1 MPPGPMAAGLR
12 KSDPV
17 ARNPHRMSL
26 EALVVGTTLP
36 EYRVSAKAPRDPME
50 NKIHEDR
57 LAREFGFRGGLVP
70 GVIVYAWMTHPV
82 ISALGPAW
90 LDHGMFSI
98 RFAKP
103 VYYDEPVTIH
113 ASVAA
118 HRKDEVMI
126 QARALDKDDE
136 VCATATMG
144 LPRGPLLPLPDLAAY
159 PAAPLPKRRP
169 RVSRRLLAGRGVLGT
184 PSLVVDRP
192 TAQAFLERVGETLA
206 LYRGAEAPV
215 HPAFYLD
222 QANRAL
228 DRNVRVSPWI
238 HVESQGQHLGIVR
251 VGERLE
257 TRARVKNLFEGKG
270 HEFVEL
276 DLLLLAE
283 GSRPVAS
290 VRHTAIY
297 RLRTSA

>member
-1 MPPGPMAAGLR
+1 
-12 KSDPV
+12 
-17 ARNPHRMSL
+17 MSL
-26 EALVVGTTLP
+26 DALVVGTALP
-36 EYRVSAKAPRDPME
+36 EYRVSAAAPADPAE
-50 NKIHEDR
+50 NRIHEDR

-70 GVIVYAWMTHPV
+70 GVIVYAWMTHP
-82 ISALGPAW
+82 IIAALGPAW
-90 LDHGMFSI
+90 LDHGRFSV

-103 VYYDEPVTIH
+103 VYYDEPVTVQ
-113 ASVAA
+113 ASVASN
-118 HRKDEVMI
+118 RKDELSI
-126 QARALDKDDE
+126 QARALDKDGE

-144 LPRGPLLPLPDLAAY
+144 LPRGPLLPMPALSAY

-169 RVSRRLLAGRGVLGT
+169 AVSRRLLGGRAVLGT
-184 PSLVVDRP
+184 PSLVVDGAAAR
-192 TAQAFLERVGETLA
+192 AFLAKVGETLS
-206 LYRGAEAPV
+206 LYRSPDAPV

-228 DRNVRVSPWI
+228 DQNVRVSPWI
-238 HVESQGQHLGIVR
+238 HVESQGQHLGVVR
-251 VGERLE
+251 IGERLE

-276 DLLLLAE
+276 DLLLVAS

-297 RLRTSA
+297 KLRGSG